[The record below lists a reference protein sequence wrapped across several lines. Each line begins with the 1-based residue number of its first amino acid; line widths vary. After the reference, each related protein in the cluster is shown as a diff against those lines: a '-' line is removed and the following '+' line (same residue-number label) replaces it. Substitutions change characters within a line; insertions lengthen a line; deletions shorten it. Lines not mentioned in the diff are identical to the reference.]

1 MWVNTEQTLRI
12 KINSLYCSFLGAGGL
27 PAGAEPLASCWD
39 KHFVRLLVLVLWSN
53 ARLWLV
59 TAISCHQPNPLSG
72 ICISSISN
80 CSSLFLSWCIVHSS
94 VLPSCSPV
102 TDSFPEV
109 PLDLSSIPGCL
120 LSFCFTLLFLLTS

>member
-59 TAISCHQPNPLSG
+59 TAIAA
-72 ICISSISN
+72 ISQTHFQAFVYLVYQTVHP
-80 CSSLFLSWCIVHSS
+80 CFSLGV
-94 VLPSCSPV
+94 
-102 TDSFPEV
+102 
-109 PLDLSSIPGCL
+109 
-120 LSFCFTLLFLLTS
+120 